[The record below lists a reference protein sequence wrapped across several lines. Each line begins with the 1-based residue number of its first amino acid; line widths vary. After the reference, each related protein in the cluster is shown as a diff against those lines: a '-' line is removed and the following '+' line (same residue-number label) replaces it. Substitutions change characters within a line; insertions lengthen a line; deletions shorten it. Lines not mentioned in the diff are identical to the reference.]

1 MGEGSVLRFD
11 PGTGPGRYRRALT
24 ALRDSGREVG
34 LASFTFDVDE
44 PGSVVEIPE
53 GVIEI
58 DPSEMPTNNGRV
70 VGSIVASGLED
81 WRAGMSGALEAIV
94 ANIVE
99 KVVLTRQ
106 VDLEFE
112 YPVDI
117 PTVVARLTTDEP
129 TCFTFAIDGLV
140 GASPELLVSLR
151 DGRVTSLALAGTA
164 IEADALSSPKMDREH
179 SLSQLSVE
187 QGLSPHVERLD
198 IRDRTVLEFG
208 KIKHLATKFDGAA
221 LRGTTVLDILGTLH
235 PTAAVAGTPKDTAI
249 KTIMDL
255 EPRSR
260 GRYAGPV
267 GWFDV
272 AGEGE
277 FAIALRCGMIRDRT
291 ATLYAGGGIVFGSDA
306 DSELLETE
314 LKLAPMLSA
323 LQVR

>member
-1 MGEGSVLRFD
+1 
-11 PGTGPGRYRRALT
+11 
-24 ALRDSGREVG
+24 
-34 LASFTFDVDE
+34 
-44 PGSVVEIPE
+44 
-53 GVIEI
+53 
-58 DPSEMPTNNGRV
+58 
-70 VGSIVASGLED
+70 
-81 WRAGMSGALEAIV
+81 
-94 ANIVE
+94 
-99 KVVLTRQ
+99 
-106 VDLEFE
+106 
-112 YPVDI
+112 
-117 PTVVARLTTDEP
+117 
-129 TCFTFAIDGLV
+129 
-140 GASPELLVSLR
+140 
-151 DGRVTSLALAGTA
+151 
-164 IEADALSSPKMDREH
+164 MDREH